1 MSQMRIWAD
10 PDKTHG
16 VPFAKTFLT
25 PIGNDSP
32 LASRVCDAGG
42 TTAWD
47 ELTPTRNTP
56 YLVTVDAPGFAPF
69 AETFPNVFQDLD
81 ITLTPNGSPMP
92 GPPAPNGIERPSRLS
107 LNGPGLFRADG
118 SRIFLRGADA
128 FCGLEIFLRFGM
140 AMLQPVFEELQRYRV
155 NCLRTWS
162 MSVNLQAN
170 EFGRPPFDPRDYPH
184 FYLAVGEYFDFAA
197 EFGFWQYLGI
207 FPDVQLISSDVGWQQ
222 AHWDQLWDVVK
233 DRDSLFGIEFQNEA
247 FSKSFNRVSGGF
259 QTRNPNRPWVGTSYS
274 TDDPAYGSG
283 TFPTLD
289 LGTGPMGDLH
299 PTRNYNAH
307 ILDCCAVNNIYFK
320 SGRALVVG
328 EPDRYGW
335 RGNTNRR
342 QAELS
347 ANASRAGAVA
357 AFFHSMRGERC
368 EVFDDQTAASAE
380 GWFGAYGPI

>member
-1 MSQMRIWAD
+1 MSQMRIWSGT
-10 PDKTHG
+10 PQQSPG

-47 ELTPTRNTP
+47 ELNPTRNTP
-56 YLVTVDAPGFAPF
+56 YLVTVEAPGFAPYG
-69 AETFPNVFQDLD
+69 EVHPNVFQDID
-81 ITLTPNGSPMP
+81 ITLTPNGSP
-92 GPPAPNGIERPSRLS
+92 GPVPPSQGLTRLTLS
-107 LNGPGLFRADG
+107 GQGLFRPDG
-118 SRIFLRGADA
+118 SRQFIRGADA
-128 FCGLEIFLRFGM
+128 FCGLEVFLRFGT
-140 AMLQPVFEELQRYRV
+140 AMLIPVWEQLRDRYRA

-170 EFGRPPFDPRDYPH
+170 EFGRPPFDPREFPH
-184 FYLAVGEYFDFAA
+184 YYSAVGEYFDFCASY
-197 EFGFWQYLGI
+197 GFWQYLGV
-207 FPDVQLISSDVGWQQ
+207 FPDVQLISGDIGWQQ
-222 AHWDQLWDVVK
+222 AHWDQLWDILR
-233 DRDSLFGIEFQNEA
+233 DRDDLFGIEFQNEA
-247 FSKSFNRVSGGF
+247 FSKSFNRVSPGF
-259 QTRNPNRPWVGTSYS
+259 ATRTPNRPWVGTSYS

-283 TFPTLD
+283 TFPTMD

-299 PTRNYNAH
+299 PTRTYNAH
-307 ILDCCAVNNIYFK
+307 ILDCCAVNNVYFK

-347 ANASRAGAVA
+347 ANASRAGAVG

-368 EVFDDQTAASAE
+368 EVFDPETMDTAD
-380 GWFGAYGPI
+380 GWFGGYGPI